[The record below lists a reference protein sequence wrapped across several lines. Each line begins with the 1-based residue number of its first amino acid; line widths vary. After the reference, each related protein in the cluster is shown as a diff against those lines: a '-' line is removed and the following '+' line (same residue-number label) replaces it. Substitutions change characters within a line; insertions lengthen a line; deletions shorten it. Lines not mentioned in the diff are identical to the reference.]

1 MQNKSFLNLVPCQ
14 KTKPLGTGGVFE
26 QRDMHWK
33 TEQYR
38 PFLQL
43 VLVFELFGFIPL
55 MVYSI
60 PLFLFKIFTLPI
72 YSIKYV
78 NNSFSKIPIWV
89 QFSRRPID
97 FWRHSQNLEH
107 LTAPWRL
114 DRLLIKFIKWNIYIY
129 IIEKKLQ
136 LLDLNTELSLSSVSW
151 DNFLKWFILCFRQ
164 FPCSKSFCKPYIKC
178 LSGNY
183 NIRK

>member
-1 MQNKSFLNLVPCQ
+1 MILHLCKGESETNKTNGSGGPSSTFFSFWNWMQNKSFLNLVPCQ

-60 PLFLFKIFTLPI
+60 PLFLFKILTLPI

-78 NNSFSKIPIWV
+78 NKLLQNSHLSPV
-89 QFSRRPID
+89 QSSSNWFLETQSESR
-97 FWRHSQNLEH
+97 
-107 LTAPWRL
+107 AL
-114 DRLLIKFIKWNIYIY
+114 DGPMEIGQAFDKFYKMKYI
-129 IIEKKLQ
+129 
-136 LLDLNTELSLSSVSW
+136 
-151 DNFLKWFILCFRQ
+151 
-164 FPCSKSFCKPYIKC
+164 
-178 LSGNY
+178 
-183 NIRK
+183 